1 MMDRKFLLTRKYVIA
16 FMPSIKKKSKRM
28 TTKRRVKIEKKVK
41 EHNKKK
47 RREARKNP
55 KKGKRKDP
63 GIPNSLPFKETV
75 LKELE
80 DRKRRVEEERQK
92 QKERRAKD
100 REKLQNKKRNLAD
113 IVKNADKRQLEY
125 ERKQAA
131 KANGGERNSRDV
143 PERSLKTYFK
153 EFKKVVDAADVVLE
167 ILDSR
172 DPLGSRC
179 HELETSVLT
188 SDTNKKLVLVLN
200 KIDLVPRENVE
211 AWLKYLRN
219 EFPTVAFKASTQA
232 QSDHLSQKKMQA
244 VSKVSDDLMK
254 SSHCLGADVLMKLLG
269 NYCRNQDIRTSIRV
283 GVVGFPNTGKS
294 SLINSLKR
302 SKACNV
308 GAVPGVTKTMQ
319 EVHLDKHIKL
329 LDSPGV
335 VMASNQSPTAA
346 VLRNVVKLEALDDP
360 VPAVDTILKR
370 CSKDQLM
377 LHYTL
382 PDFKTTDEFLALMA
396 KRHGQLKKGGVP
408 DVGRAARGV
417 LKDWTS
423 GKISFYTHPPEKPQ
437 EEVQATIVSEMSK
450 AFDIDSLITAESQLL
465 GKLDSKRTKHMLMA
479 DVTVALQPKAK
490 GKKGSSQPESTSTGR
505 SIFSAKTK
513 RAETSQPSGSGV
525 TTENTQTNKDRKKA
539 FRKMKKD
546 RKKSDV
552 VAGKL
557 SNALETAFNIGL
569 GDDESGDNYD
579 FATDFT

>member
-1 MMDRKFLLTRKYVIA
+1 
-16 FMPSIKKKSKRM
+16 
-28 TTKRRVKIEKKVK
+28 
-41 EHNKKK
+41 
-47 RREARKNP
+47 
-55 KKGKRKDP
+55 
-63 GIPNSLPFKETV
+63 
-75 LKELE
+75 
-80 DRKRRVEEERQK
+80 
-92 QKERRAKD
+92 
-100 REKLQNKKRNLAD
+100 
-113 IVKNADKRQLEY
+113 
-125 ERKQAA
+125 
-131 KANGGERNSRDV
+131 
-143 PERSLKTYFK
+143 
-153 EFKKVVDAADVVLE
+153 
-167 ILDSR
+167 
-172 DPLGSRC
+172 
-179 HELETSVLT
+179 
-188 SDTNKKLVLVLN
+188 
-200 KIDLVPRENVE
+200 
-211 AWLKYLRN
+211 
-219 EFPTVAFKASTQA
+219 
-232 QSDHLSQKKMQA
+232 
-244 VSKVSDDLMK
+244 
-254 SSHCLGADVLMKLLG
+254 
-269 NYCRNQDIRTSIRV
+269 
-283 GVVGFPNTGKS
+283 
-294 SLINSLKR
+294 
-302 SKACNV
+302 
-308 GAVPGVTKTMQ
+308 MQ

-465 GKLDSKRTKHMLMA
+465 GKLDSKRTKHMLVDSFGPTTAIMDEKDLPLEEEEEEAEMNEEGSEESGEENEEDDEEAMEDENSADNASDEEMA